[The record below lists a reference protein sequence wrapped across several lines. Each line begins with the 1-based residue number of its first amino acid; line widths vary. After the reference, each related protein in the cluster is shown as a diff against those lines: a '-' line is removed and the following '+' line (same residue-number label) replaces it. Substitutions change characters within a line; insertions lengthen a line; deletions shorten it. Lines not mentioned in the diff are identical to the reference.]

1 MGRKALKRKLG
12 KRVLSGKLTVD
23 EARAR
28 LGRAT
33 VQKSAWSTWPAQP
46 RPRPVPRY
54 QGDDQYLRDA
64 FAPIPVPR
72 SASVKKTRKAAAAAG
87 PSPQQLLAKVHADA
101 RTFDMVNRLPP
112 LIVKQLGDVDRAVVA
127 EYRRQLDSHARM
139 LA

>member
-46 RPRPVPRY
+46 STAASLTVMPGCSRN
-54 QGDDQYLRDA
+54 RD
-64 FAPIPVPR
+64 
-72 SASVKKTRKAAAAAG
+72 SASMMARQAAPRRMMRAA
-87 PSPQQLLAKVHADA
+87 
-101 RTFDMVNRLPP
+101 
-112 LIVKQLGDVDRAVVA
+112 LGGISRW
-127 EYRRQLDSHARM
+127 
-139 LA
+139 